1 MKKKNNIIIIIIL
14 IIIALITTLSYATY
28 SWFKWRSNSNDAITV
43 SLSGDSSVTFTAGPN
58 ITGSLSPV
66 ANYSDGIMKE
76 VILTSNSSG
85 NTFDL
90 YLTIN
95 SIDSELRSPAFKWAI
110 YSGGTYLDGGN
121 FSNTF
126 SGDDIILLQNR
137 AISNGTEDV
146 YNIYFWIDGNVE
158 NSSNMINKSIDMT
171 LHVNKGIGNI
181 SYMMAKKSNSSA
193 TSPFWG
199 SNINVN
205 QVKSITFTNISEKP
219 ADAVTTDISADT
231 GSGNVVMWYVPN
243 GTTDDETPIN
253 LYDVYVASKD
263 TNGVIYAN
271 QNASFLF
278 GFLSNCESIS
288 FGNFNTSYVTNMYA
302 MFDKCLKLT
311 SLDLSNFN
319 TSSVTNMSFM
329 FNYCSSLTS
338 LDLSSWNMS
347 NVTNTNAMFQYNN
360 VSSNIVMPNN
370 YKRIDN
376 YMFNHISYRDSTF
389 TIPASVSSVGYTHIF
404 YDFGNSYFK
413 TFIVDPGN
421 TAVKAVDGILYTY
434 DGTRLL
440 SIPGAKTFTDNTYTI
455 PEGVTELN
463 ELSFARN
470 KNINTLVLPNSYTI
484 ERDATIYASSKG
496 YVNAGNTITIAI
508 YRYTGINTY
517 EVKSDNPNYISY
529 DGCIYSKD
537 GTELIAVPLKYSGAL
552 NIKAGTTTIGLN
564 AFHKDYA
571 SEYTALTGI
580 NIPSSVTTI
589 ESSQITAINSIV
601 TTNNIGLTV
610 DAGNTRYQSSNNQL
624 TTR

>member
-1 MKKKNNIIIIIIL
+1 MKKKNAIIIIIVL
-14 IIIALITTLSYATY
+14 IIVAMVGTISFATY
-28 SWFKWRSNSNDAITV
+28 SWFKWRSTSNDAITV
-43 SLSGDSSVTFTAGPN
+43 SLSGDSTVTFTAGPN

-76 VILTSNSSG
+76 VRVTSNSSG

-90 YLTIN
+90 YLSIN
-95 SIDSELRSPAFKWAI
+95 SIDTALRSSAFKWAI
-110 YSGGTYLDGGN
+110 YSGNTYLDGGD
-121 FSNTF
+121 FSDCF
-126 SGDDIILLQNR
+126 AGDEVVLLQNR
-137 AISNGTEDV
+137 AISNGSEDV
-146 YNIYFWIDGNVE
+146 YNIYFWIDSNVE
-158 NSSNMINKSIDMT
+158 NSSDMINKGIDMT
-171 LHVNKGIGNI
+171 LHVDKKIRNI
-181 SYMMAKKSNSSA
+181 SYMMAKKRNTSDTSS
-193 TSPFWG
+193 FWD
-199 SNINVN
+199 SNISVN

-219 ADAVTTDISADT
+219 ANAVITDISADI
-231 GSGNVVMWYVPN
+231 GSENVVMWYTPN
-243 GTTDDETPIN
+243 GTTDDQTPIN

-263 TNGVIYAN
+263 PNGLVYAN

-329 FNYCSSLTS
+329 FNNCSSLTS

-360 VSSNIVMPNN
+360 VSTNIVMPNN

-389 TIPASVSSVGYTHIF
+389 TIPASVTFVGYTHIF

-440 SIPGAKTFTDNTYTI
+440 SIPGAKTFTNNTYTM
-455 PEGVTELN
+455 PEGVTEIN

-470 KNINTLVLPNSYTI
+470 KNIHTLVLPNSYTI

-496 YVNAGNTITIAI
+496 YINPGNSITIGV
-508 YRYTGINTY
+508 YSFTGINTY
-517 EVKSDNPNYISY
+517 EVKSDNPNYMSY

-537 GTELIAVPLKYSGAL
+537 GKELIAVPLKYSGTL
-552 NIKAGTTTIGLN
+552 NIKEGTTTIGLN
-564 AFHKDYA
+564 AFHDYYA
-571 SEYTALTGI
+571 AQYTALTGI

-610 DAGNTRYQSSNNQL
+610 DTGNTSYQSSNNQL